1 MSLLVTVTLKLRL
14 YPTNE
19 QVRALDLTM
28 DEYKNACNLVSS
40 YYFNNQFQ
48 SSQSDLQR
56 ALYHLLRNKFQL
68 KSQMAQSVFKTVL
81 ARYKTVNTQLR
92 QKPYH
97 YQDVNTKQWYRH
109 PRDLDWLQKPIN
121 FKRPQYDLVAARD
134 WSFVKGQLSLNTI
147 FNREKINYNTKG
159 FEQYLDQ
166 GKLGTAKL
174 VKAQGHYF
182 LHVSCTIGTSE
193 FSKNELTHVVGID
206 RGLRFLATAYDEHDQ
221 TTFMS
226 GQQVAKKRRKYQKL
240 RQKLQRKGTKSAKRR
255 LKAINQR
262 ENRWMSNINHQLTK
276 TLVDNYGA
284 GTVFTLEDL
293 TDVRFVAEQVAKS
306 KRYEQVSWA
315 FYQFEQFLTY
325 KAQLVG
331 STVVKVDAH
340 YTSQRCPK
348 CGSIDKSARNH
359 SLHEYVCNHC
369 GYTSN
374 DDRIGAMNIYELG
387 KNWVTNDAVTFNKV
401 TTQE

>member
-1 MSLLVTVTLKLRL
+1 MTTISLKLHL
-14 YPTNE
+14 YPTDKQSNLLEVTME
-19 QVRALDLTM
+19 QYRL
-28 DEYKNACNLVSS
+28 ACNLVSN
-40 YYFNNQFQ
+40 YYFDHIFKPKQA
-48 SSQSDLQR
+48 DLQKS
-56 ALYHLLRNKFQL
+56 LYHLIRNKFGL
-68 KSQMAQSVFKTVL
+68 KAQMTQSVFKTVL

-109 PRDLDWLQKPIN
+109 PRDLTWLQKPIHFN
-121 FKRPQYDLVAARD
+121 RPQYDLVATRD

-147 FNREKINYNTKG
+147 FNREKINYSTKG
-159 FEQYLDQ
+159 FEQYLNQ

-182 LHVSCTIGTSE
+182 LHVSCTIDTPE
-193 FSKNELTHVVGID
+193 FSKDDLTHVVGID
-206 RGLRFLATAYDEHDQ
+206 RGLRFLATSFDEQ
-221 TTFMS
+221 GEVSFVSGKKILTT
-226 GQQVAKKRRKYQKL
+226 RRKYKRL
-240 RQKLQRKGTKSAKRR
+240 RQQLQSKGTKSAKRR
-255 LKAINQR
+255 LKAIGQR

-276 TLVDNYGA
+276 TLVDKYGA

-293 TDVRFVAEQVAKS
+293 TNVRFATEQVAKS

-387 KNWVTNDAVTFNKV
+387 KNWVTNDAITFNQV